1 MNRELFIAEYL
12 EHFVSAATWDLLSE
26 HLLMATQAIE
36 PLKKRG
42 GKLLFAGNGAS
53 ASIASHYALD
63 FTKQAGVRSLA
74 FNDAAF
80 ITAYGN
86 DYGYD
91 RWVAEAI
98 RHHGV
103 RGDIAILVSSSGRSS
118 NILTAASMCRELGI
132 IVITFT
138 GFDGANP
145 LRGLGE
151 INFWAESRSYNV
163 VESVHTMW
171 LGALCDLL
179 IGKRE
184 YAVTG

>member
-1 MNRELFIAEYL
+1 VNRELFIADYL
-12 EHFVSAATWDLLSE
+12 DHFVSAAKWNQLSE
-26 HLLMATQAIE
+26 HLLLAGRAIE
-36 PLKKRG
+36 SLKERG

-53 ASIASHYALD
+53 ASIASHYSLD

-86 DYGYD
+86 DYGYE

-98 RHHGV
+98 RHHGA
-103 RGDIAILVSSSGRSS
+103 RGDIAILVSSSGRSP
-118 NILTAASMCRELGI
+118 NILAAASVCRDLEI
-132 IVITFT
+132 SIITFT

-145 LRGLGE
+145 LRSLGE